1 MIPIISLTLI
11 VVAIVLGAVLYVA
24 TKSLRKV
31 GYAYQSLFALVALVM
46 SQFAF
51 ESLPLVVID
60 LLALGLLI
68 NGLLSLYKMK

>member
-1 MIPIISLTLI
+1 MPIISVTLI
-11 VVAIVLGAVLYVA
+11 VVAIVMGVALYSI

-31 GYAYQSLFALVALVM
+31 GYVYQSLFALVALVM